1 MTMAKKK
8 KEKSPAAF
16 PPAVLDAILA
26 QHTVDGVV
34 TSDAMFG
41 SEGVLQQLTKALV
54 QRSLEGEMEHHLGYP
69 KHGERSPEAHGSG
82 NARNGATPKQIQ
94 GKRGQYSIEVPRDR
108 IGEFEP
114 AIIKKGQRRF
124 DGFDDRILSMYARGL
139 SVREIQAHLEEI
151 YGTEVSPD
159 LISTVTDGVMDEVRA
174 WQNRPLD
181 ALYPIL
187 YLDALHIKIRRDG
200 RVSMHA
206 VYLVIGINMQGLKE
220 VLGLWVSEHE
230 GAKFWM
236 NVLTELQNRGVQDVF
251 IACVDGLKGFPEA
264 FAALYPRTQVQLCLV
279 HLVRASLAYVS
290 YKERKAVAADLRTIY
305 QAATAA
311 EAWASLETVDAQWRD
326 RYPHLLR
333 AWRTHWE
340 RITPMFE
347 YPPVIRKL
355 IYTTNAIESLNM
367 SLRKVLKPRASFPTE
382 DAACKLLY
390 LALRNIQKKW
400 TMPIHDWGQALA
412 TFAILFEDRL
422 PAQTFD
428 PFTQNS

>member
-1 MTMAKKK
+1 MAKKK
-8 KEKSPAAF
+8 KEKSALGF
-16 PPAVLDAILA
+16 PPEVLDAILA
-26 QHTVDGVV
+26 QHSVDGVV
-34 TSDAMFG
+34 TADAMFG
-41 SEGVLQQLTKALV
+41 DDGVLQQLTKALV

-69 KHGERSPEAHGSG
+69 KHGERTPQAHESG
-82 NARNGATPKQIQ
+82 NARNGATPKQVQ
-94 GKRGQYSIEVPRDR
+94 GKRGQYSIDVPRDR

-114 AIIKKGQRRF
+114 TIIKKGQRRF
-124 DGFDDRILSMYARGL
+124 DGFDDRILSMYARGM
-139 SVREIQAHLEEI
+139 SVREIGAHLEEI

-159 LISTVTDGVMDEVRA
+159 LISTVTDGVMEEVRA

-181 ALYPIL
+181 AVYPIL

-220 VLGLWVSEHE
+220 VLGMWVSQHE

-236 NVLTELQNRGVQDVF
+236 NVLTELQSRGLQDIF

-305 QAATAA
+305 QAATAE
-311 EAWASLETVDAQWRD
+311 EAWASLEAVDAQWRD
-326 RYPHLLR
+326 RYPNLLR

-347 YPPVIRKL
+347 YPPVIRRL

-382 DAACKLLY
+382 EAACKLLY

-422 PAQTFD
+422 PVQTFD
-428 PFTQNS
+428 PFTQNC